1 VEAWRYLEGRI
12 RVTIMNYESD
22 EKPRMMARDRHLP
35 VVEAIERGNVSAA
48 VRVVEEHMTA
58 AAEQYAPADDES

>member
-35 VVEAIERGNVSAA
+35 IVEAIERGKVSAA
-48 VRVVEEHMTA
+48 VRVVEEHMAA
-58 AAEQYAPADDES
+58 AAEQYAPVDGTS